1 MTKKQKAIK
10 IINMN
15 IKLAVFDFDST
26 LMDGETLELLAQDS
40 ELRAK
45 LKAIT
50 DRAMAGELDFF
61 ESLVQRVS
69 YLKGISTAHVNEVF
83 AQLPFMTGAVELIK
97 ELKARGIKTVCF
109 SGGFDGALEIAQQT
123 LGYDTFFANFL
134 HEKDGILTGLVGGDM
149 MTSNSKGIMLQKLQ
163 KILGITRAETMVVGD
178 GANDLSMFKYADT
191 RVAFCAKEVL
201 KKEATI
207 VINNKNLLEIL
218 EHLN

>member
-1 MTKKQKAIK
+1 MG
-10 IINMN
+10 

-26 LMDGETLELLAQDS
+26 LMDGETLELLAKEPS
-40 ELRAK
+40 LRAK

-50 DRAMAGELDFF
+50 DSAMAGELDFF

-69 YLKGISTAHVNEVF
+69 YLKGIPLTHVNEVF
-83 AQLPFMTGAVELIK
+83 NTLPFMPGAKELIE
-97 ELKARGIKTVCF
+97 ELKRKGIKTVCF
-109 SGGFDGALEIAQQT
+109 SGGFDGALEIAQKT

-134 HEKDGILTGLVGGDM
+134 HEKDGFLTGLVGGDM

-163 KILGITRAETMVVGD
+163 KILGITSSETMVVGD
-178 GANDLSMFKYADT
+178 GANDLSMFKYAGT

-207 VINNKNLLEIL
+207 IINNKNLLEIL
-218 EHLN
+218 EYIG